1 MLRKLKISVKTSIL
15 VTIVL
20 IIGFFTL
27 WDMVDKKSTNLVQ
40 QGITNQMTDAVESR
54 ATIINNYVSSAEE
67 YMVAFS
73 LSDEVKNVL
82 RTKGE
87 PEALRKAQEYTVEY
101 AKIKGVFEGLYIAS
115 PETYIYTHTSES
127 VAGIRTRKDE
137 ELPAFQKQILVEG
150 KLTNLGIMPSR
161 GTGGMCISMYYPVF
175 ENGECLGFVGAA
187 VFANNLMESITSLE
201 IGGLPNVEYIFLNVE
216 TGEYLYNSDE
226 SLLCTVTEDKGCLE
240 VLDKLRNDSAAD
252 TGILDYVDS
261 SGDAQIMVYKNI
273 PERNWCFALKD
284 KESNVFSSLLDIKR
298 TTLIVCVAIAVI
310 IIILL
315 FIVMMNIGRIL
326 DRVSKSISK
335 LGNMDLTAARGLE
348 KYTGK
353 KDEIGTICT
362 ALTKTCA
369 NLNTYIGEIGKQL
382 SMMAQGDFSN
392 TTSMEFAGEF
402 KKLNKSMDEIQSAL
416 QVSFSEIGTVT
427 NELVIGSRSV
437 ADSASHLANAANESS
452 EHINGIDNNIE
463 EISTNVSLSASLAQR
478 VSDESAQVFELVKDS
493 YSKMSE
499 LSKAMSD
506 IAEATDAIH
515 GISNSLEKISR
526 QTNLLALNAL
536 VEAKRAGAAGDGFA
550 VVANEIRALAE
561 QSRDTAASSYSV
573 IEEMV
578 EKVNN
583 GIKFGDETVE
593 YLGQVVSQTK
603 VIDESIR
610 EMADATRKENEE
622 ITVIKG
628 RLHDIGKSV
637 EIIAQMSEQSASA
650 SIELDGQTMVL
661 NENISRY
668 RV

>member
-1 MLRKLKISVKTSIL
+1 MLKNLKISVKTSIL

-20 IIGFFTL
+20 IVGFFAL
-27 WDMVDKKSTNLVQ
+27 WNMVDKKSTNLVQ

-87 PEALRKAQEYTVEY
+87 PEALRKAQKYTVEY
-101 AKIKGVFEGLYIAS
+101 AKVKGVFEGLYIAS

-137 ELPAFQKQILVEG
+137 ELPEFQKQILVEG

-187 VFANNLMESITSLE
+187 VFANNLMESITSLA

-216 TGEYLYNSDE
+216 TGEYLYNNDE

-240 VLDKLRNDSAAD
+240 VLDKLRNDNAAD
-252 TGILDYVDS
+252 TGILDYVDD

-369 NLNTYIGEIGKQL
+369 NLNTYIGEIGKHL

-478 VSDESAQVFELVKDS
+478 VSDESAQVFELVKES

-610 EMADATRKENEE
+610 EMADATKKENEE